1 MPAVTLRRGV
11 PVLAL
16 AAAAAGVASAVV
28 PVNEVG
34 PKTRIQPSG
43 RLLAPP
49 GKLTTLGNHPG
60 GGALTINARFLWT
73 LSAGRGRNDVRIV
86 EVAPEQGC
94 KKGKTAKAKKRY
106 AKCRQ
111 RAAARTGRLVQTI

>member
-49 GKLTTLGNHPG
+49 GKLATLGNHPG
-60 GGALTINARFLWT
+60 GGALTTNARFLWT
-73 LSAGRGRNDVRIV
+73 LSAGRGRS
-86 EVAPEQGC
+86 G
-94 KKGKTAKAKKRY
+94 KGICGIAIPISIR
-106 AKCRQ
+106 R
-111 RAAARTGRLVQTI
+111 